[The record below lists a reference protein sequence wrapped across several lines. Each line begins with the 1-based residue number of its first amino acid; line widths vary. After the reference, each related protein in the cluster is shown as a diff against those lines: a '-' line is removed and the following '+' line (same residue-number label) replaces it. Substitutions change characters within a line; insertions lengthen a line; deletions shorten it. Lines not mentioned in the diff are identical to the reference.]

1 MLTSCHLQLLR
12 EKEMILQTIYKE
24 LPSAVSLGFNSINRI
39 RQTATALGKTGLEWV
54 FDGQPS
60 PPVLMR
66 KTFERLGA
74 TYIKL
79 GQLIA
84 SSPSLFPD
92 EYVKEFHSC
101 LDQTEPVPFNQMHK
115 VLKNE
120 LGAGYMGEIF
130 DDIDPVPLA
139 SASIAQVYAAKLI
152 SGEDV
157 VIKIQRPGVKNILST
172 DLNFLYYSAVIFE
185 RLVPRLQ
192 HISLAGILSEIRRT
206 VFEECDFF
214 KEAENIRT
222 FSAFLKSSGNTRV
235 VTPLLYPHASSR
247 RVLTM
252 ERLHGIPLTDRELF
266 LKSTDHPQRIIG
278 AAFETWLSSIAGC
291 ELFHAD
297 LHAGNLLILDD
308 SRVGFIDFG
317 IVGRISEKTR
327 EGVMSLIQGM
337 MIKDY
342 MSIAE
347 SMLVIGM
354 TRRKVDTALLAKDLE
369 DFYNAGESLAEEH
382 FPVSAT
388 DPAYPANMDEP
399 EQILLE
405 MVRIAETHG
414 IRFPREFT
422 LLLKQFLYFDS
433 YGDLLFDMD
442 MMMDDMMLD
451 MEAFTRKLDW
461 LA

>member
-1 MLTSCHLQLLR
+1 
-12 EKEMILQTIYKE
+12 MIFQTIYKE

-39 RQTATALGKTGLEWV
+39 RQTATALGKTGLDWV

-92 EYVKEFHSC
+92 EYVKEFHRC
-101 LDQTEPVPFNQMHK
+101 LDQTESVPFNQMHK
-115 VLKNE
+115 ILKNE
-120 LGAGYMGEIF
+120 LGSGYMEEIF

-139 SASIAQVYAAKLI
+139 SASIAQVYAATLI

-172 DLNFLYYSAVIFE
+172 DLNFLYYSAVILE

-192 HISLAGILSEIRRT
+192 HVSLAGILSEIRRT
-206 VFEECDFF
+206 VFEECDFI
-214 KEAENIRT
+214 KEAENIKI
-222 FSAFLKSSGNTRV
+222 FSEFLKESGNKRV
-235 VTPLLYPHASSR
+235 VTPRVYPHASSK

-252 ERLHGIPLTDRELF
+252 ERLYGIPLTDREQF
-266 LKSTDHPQRIIG
+266 LASTDQPQMILG
-278 AAFETWLSSIAGC
+278 AAFETWLASIAGC

-297 LHAGNLLILDD
+297 LHAGNLLILEDG
-308 SRVGFIDFG
+308 RVGFIDFG

-327 EGVMSLIQGM
+327 KGVMSLIQA
-337 MIKDY
+337 MIMKDY
-342 MSIAE
+342 MIIAE
-347 SMLVIGM
+347 SMLIIGM
-354 TRRKVDTALLAKDLE
+354 TRKKVDTALLAKDLE
-369 DFYNAGESLAEEH
+369 DFYNAGESMAEETL
-382 FPVSAT
+382 PVYAA
-388 DPAYPANMDEP
+388 DPAYVPDLDEP

-405 MVRIAETHG
+405 MVRIAEVHG

-433 YGDLLFDMD
+433 YGDILFDMD
-442 MMMDDMMLD
+442 LLMDGMMPD
-451 MEAFTRKLDW
+451 MEAFHRKLEW
-461 LA
+461 LDE